1 MKAVVYEKNNPEG
14 PLVYRDVKKPNPGNN
29 QVLVKVHAASVN
41 AADYRTM
48 GMGAVPKNKI
58 FGVDISGQVAAVGRD
73 VNKFKVGDLVFGDI
87 SASGSG
93 GFAEYVVTHE
103 RYLSIKPA
111 EVPDE
116 QAAALA
122 MAGVTALQGL
132 RDSGKIRAGQKVL
145 ICGAGGGVGNFAV
158 QLAKHFGAEVT
169 ATCGTS
175 NTDLVRSLGADMVID
190 YAVEDFSTSQARFD
204 LILVVN
210 GGRPQRDYQKV
221 LVPGGICVV
230 AGGPLSQVIK
240 ALITGP
246 FTAFGKNKVS
256 VLAAKP
262 NAQDQTLL
270 INLVRDGKL
279 RVVIDRRY
287 PLQETA
293 AAMRYLGQGHAH
305 GKVVINISNT

>member
-1 MKAVVYEKNNPEG
+1 MKAVVYEKNNPAG
-14 PLVYRDVKKPNPGNN
+14 PLVYRDVEKPTPGNN
-29 QVLVKVHAASVN
+29 QVLIKVHAASVN

-48 GMGAVPKNKI
+48 GMGSVPNNKI
-58 FGVDISGQVAAVGRD
+58 FGVDVSGQVSAVGRE
-73 VNKFKVGDLVFGDI
+73 VKMFKVGDLVFGDI

-93 GFAEYVVTHE
+93 GFAEYVVTYE
-103 RYLSIKPA
+103 KYLTIKPA

-132 RDSGKIRAGQKVL
+132 RNSGKIRSGQKVL

-175 NTDLVRSLGADMVID
+175 NVDLVRSLGADRVID
-190 YAVEDFSTSQARFD
+190 YTVEDFSTGQARFD

-210 GGRPQRDYQKV
+210 GGRPQHDYQKV

-246 FTAFGKNKVS
+246 FTTFGKSKIS

-262 NAQDQTLL
+262 NAQDQAWL

-293 AAMRYLGQGHAH
+293 AAMHYLNQGHAR
-305 GKVVINISNT
+305 GKVVINISHS